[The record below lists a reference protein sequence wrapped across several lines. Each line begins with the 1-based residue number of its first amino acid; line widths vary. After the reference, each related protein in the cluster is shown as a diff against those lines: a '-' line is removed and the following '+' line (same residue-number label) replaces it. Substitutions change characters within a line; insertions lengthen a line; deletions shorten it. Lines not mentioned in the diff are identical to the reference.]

1 MNDLNRYVLREAVS
15 GPDQQAY
22 HSIRRSVLFDARGR
36 TGYDENYPEEMKPEN
51 LRLLLLCDDQPVC
64 AFRLDRAANN
74 VGIIR
79 LMAVS
84 QEEQRKGHGTAA
96 ISLLADVARSLKLAA
111 IEVGAAPDAVGF
123 YQRNGF
129 NLVDPARESPLLRL
143 NLR

>member
-1 MNDLNRYVLREAVS
+1 MSDLNRYVLREAVS
-15 GPDQQAY
+15 GADQDAY

-36 TGYDENYPEEMKPEN
+36 TGYDENYPEETKPNN

-74 VGIIR
+74 IGIIR

-84 QEEQRKGHGTAA
+84 RDKQRKGHGTAA
-96 ISLLADVARSLKLAA
+96 LTLLAEVAISLKLDA
-111 IEVGAAPDAVGF
+111 IEVGAAADAVSF

-129 NLVDPARESPLLRL
+129 NLVDRVRESPLLRL